1 MFTSWY
7 TVFTSLASDWAAFVV
22 WVGAVVVACACVVA
36 CVVWAWVVAWVGSSF
51 LPCPHAASKKPAVAK
66 SVSCLIL
73 YS

>member
-36 CVVWAWVVAWVGSSF
+36 CVVWAWVVWAWVVAWVDSSF
-51 LPCPHAASKKPAVAK
+51 LPCPHATSSKPADAK
-66 SVSCLIL
+66 KC
-73 YS
+73 